1 MKLSARNQFEG
12 KVEDIEIGIITA
24 KVKVKVEAP
33 ATVTSVITKEAV
45 EDLKIKKG
53 DKVKVIIK
61 STEVILAKE

>member
-12 KVEDIEIGIITA
+12 KVEDIEIGVITA

-33 ATVTSVITKEAV
+33 VTVTSVITKEAV